1 MKIPPFTEK
10 LWILLIPYLSFILA
24 GATKYFS
31 PKRRAEEMKALSHF
45 RFFFGQMS
53 WKVRI
58 HGARISRSFSWFAK
72 VCQVLY
78 VYFVFTPSPNF
89 DFVENGRMFR
99 PYKQKEKVECWPLA
113 LLSKRHVV
121 LQTMARKCIKAC
133 SISATQLSHL
143 ACTNTITHQ
152 WLHIPELNCSTSQI

>member
-1 MKIPPFTEK
+1 MDFIDPIPKF
-10 LWILLIPYLSFILA
+10 
-24 GATKYFS
+24 YFS
-31 PKRRAEEMKALSHF
+31 WSNKILFSQTESRGDESIVSFSFL
-45 RFFFGQMS
+45 FGQMCGR
-53 WKVRI
+53 VRI
-58 HGARISRSFSWFAK
+58 HGARISRSFSWFEK
-72 VCQVLY
+72 VLY
-78 VYFVFTPSPNF
+78 SIIYMYFAFIPSPNF

-143 ACTNTITHQ
+143 ACTNTVTHQ

>member
-1 MKIPPFTEK
+1 MDFIDPIPKF
-10 LWILLIPYLSFILA
+10 
-24 GATKYFS
+24 YFS
-31 PKRRAEEMKALSHF
+31 WSNKILFSQTESRRDESIVSFSFL
-45 RFFFGQMS
+45 FGQMC
-53 WKVRI
+53 WRVRI

-78 VYFVFTPSPNF
+78 VYFAFIPSPNF

-133 SISATQLSHL
+133 SIIISATQLSHL
-143 ACTNTITHQ
+143 ACTNTVTHQ

>member
-1 MKIPPFTEK
+1 MDFIDPIPKF
-10 LWILLIPYLSFILA
+10 
-24 GATKYFS
+24 YFS
-31 PKRRAEEMKALSHF
+31 WSNKILFSQTESRGDESIVSFSFL
-45 RFFFGQMS
+45 FGQMC
-53 WKVRI
+53 WRVRI

-78 VYFVFTPSPNF
+78 VYFAFIPSPNF

-121 LQTMARKCIKAC
+121 LQTMASKCIKAC

-143 ACTNTITHQ
+143 ACTNTVTHQ